1 MLRVSK
7 VPPGD
12 PTTEDYVG
20 QNRFECLTC
29 PYHFVINKRYFERKY
44 MKKKEV
50 EDILGGKGAWDNV
63 DKTQGGFGARR
74 SDVFA
79 FETRTDDRI
88 VQCPNDKCRNDEA
101 YWYQLQIRSADEP
114 MTAFYKVS
122 VSRRCAGQILMVCS
136 VLSVRKNGESE
147 LVFLALHTWSS
158 EHRRRTAIYP
168 HFFRQVLSRFK
179 VHVNMTADLKFSR
192 LQA

>member
-63 DKTQGGFGARR
+63 DKTQGKLGRAFRNRHSECDFG
-74 SDVFA
+74 V
-79 FETRTDDRI
+79 
-88 VQCPNDKCRNDEA
+88 
-101 YWYQLQIRSADEP
+101 
-114 MTAFYKVS
+114 
-122 VSRRCAGQILMVCS
+122 LMVS
-136 VLSVRKNGESE
+136 NV
-147 LVFLALHTWSS
+147 
-158 EHRRRTAIYP
+158 Y
-168 HFFRQVLSRFK
+168 
-179 VHVNMTADLKFSR
+179 
-192 LQA
+192 

>member
-63 DKTQGGFGARR
+63 DKTQGRP
-74 SDVFA
+74 SMTCC
-79 FETRTDDRI
+79 ETDWIKRAVAST
-88 VQCPNDKCRNDEA
+88 
-101 YWYQLQIRSADEP
+101 
-114 MTAFYKVS
+114 
-122 VSRRCAGQILMVCS
+122 
-136 VLSVRKNGESE
+136 
-147 LVFLALHTWSS
+147 LH
-158 EHRRRTAIYP
+158 
-168 HFFRQVLSRFK
+168 L
-179 VHVNMTADLKFSR
+179 NCG
-192 LQA
+192 

>member
-1 MLRVSK
+1 MLRVST

-63 DKTQGGFGARR
+63 DKTQGMFGTVVLRL
-74 SDVFA
+74 FK
-79 FETRTDDRI
+79 RI
-88 VQCPNDKCRNDEA
+88 ASN
-101 YWYQLQIRSADEP
+101 
-114 MTAFYKVS
+114 
-122 VSRRCAGQILMVCS
+122 
-136 VLSVRKNGESE
+136 
-147 LVFLALHTWSS
+147 ALLRDNVVIGH
-158 EHRRRTAIYP
+158 
-168 HFFRQVLSRFK
+168 
-179 VHVNMTADLKFSR
+179 
-192 LQA
+192 

>member
-12 PTTEDYVG
+12 PTTEEYVG

-63 DKTQGGFGARR
+63 DKTLGTFVRLYLQ
-74 SDVFA
+74 
-79 FETRTDDRI
+79 E
-88 VQCPNDKCRNDEA
+88 DKMRCRPGKA
-101 YWYQLQIRSADEP
+101 L
-114 MTAFYKVS
+114 VS
-122 VSRRCAGQILMVCS
+122 H
-136 VLSVRKNGESE
+136 K
-147 LVFLALHTWSS
+147 
-158 EHRRRTAIYP
+158 Y
-168 HFFRQVLSRFK
+168 
-179 VHVNMTADLKFSR
+179 
-192 LQA
+192 

>member
-1 MLRVSK
+1 MLRVSA

-12 PTTEDYVG
+12 PTTEDFVG

-29 PYHFVINKRYFERKY
+29 PYHFVINKRYYERKY

-63 DKTQGGFGARR
+63 DKTEGKPAGTAHRPQAHGSLTGWG
-74 SDVFA
+74 
-79 FETRTDDRI
+79 T
-88 VQCPNDKCRNDEA
+88 VQCPNEKCRNHEA

-122 VSRRCAGQILMVCS
+122 CACVWTVGGAPANISQCTQCAKEW
-136 VLSVRKNGESE
+136 RE
-147 LVFLALHTWSS
+147 
-158 EHRRRTAIYP
+158 
-168 HFFRQVLSRFK
+168 
-179 VHVNMTADLKFSR
+179 
-192 LQA
+192 

>member
-12 PTTEDYVG
+12 PTTEDSVG

-63 DKTQGGFGARR
+63 DKTQGMFMFLRGVFFGVKEGFVG
-74 SDVFA
+74 
-79 FETRTDDRI
+79 
-88 VQCPNDKCRNDEA
+88 
-101 YWYQLQIRSADEP
+101 
-114 MTAFYKVS
+114 
-122 VSRRCAGQILMVCS
+122 
-136 VLSVRKNGESE
+136 
-147 LVFLALHTWSS
+147 
-158 EHRRRTAIYP
+158 
-168 HFFRQVLSRFK
+168 
-179 VHVNMTADLKFSR
+179 
-192 LQA
+192 